1 MCVSPG
7 GHTLL
12 PPVLVEVTRGGVVE
26 ARHRGHVAVVDAAG
40 RLLAALGDPDHVTFL
55 RSAAKPFQAMAA
67 VEAGAA
73 DRFGLE
79 DAELAVTCASHN
91 GEDAHLEAVRRLL
104 GKLGLDEG
112 ALACGVHPPGDAAV
126 RQALAR
132 GGAEPGPLHNNC
144 SGNHAGIL
152 ALARHRG
159 WPVEGYADPAHPVQR
174 ALLDAVAGVAGLDPA
189 AVSLATDGCSI
200 PTFGIP
206 LRHAALA
213 FARLAR
219 PGEAPGLTPERRRAL
234 ERVGAAMAR
243 HPFLVAGT
251 GRFCTDLMRVTGGR
265 LLGKVGAE
273 GVYGVAAADRG
284 WGIAVKVEDGAARGL
299 YPAVGRVLVG
309 LGLLTPGEAEALA
322 GHLRPVVRNHRGIEV
337 GEVRAVFDS
346 PGGKPPS
353 LVAETDRSGLI
364 QS

>member
-1 MCVSPG
+1 M
-7 GHTLL
+7 
-12 PPVLVEVTRGGVVE
+12 LVEVTRGGVVE

-73 DRFGLE
+73 DRFGLD
-79 DAELAVTCASHN
+79 DAELAVMCASHN
-91 GEDAHLEAVRRLL
+91 GEEAHLEAVRRLL
-104 GKLGLDEG
+104 AKLGLDEG
-112 ALACGVHPPGDAAV
+112 ALACGVHPPGDPGV

-132 GGAEPGPLHNNC
+132 AGAEPGPLHNNC

-159 WPVEGYADPAHPVQR
+159 WAVEGYADPAHPVQR
-174 ALLDAVAGVAGLDPA
+174 ALLEAVAGVAGLEPG
-189 AVSLATDGCSI
+189 AVALATDGCGI

-206 LRHAALA
+206 LRRAALA

-219 PGEAPGLTPERRRAL
+219 PEEAPGLAPARRRAL
-234 ERVGAAMAR
+234 GRVGAAMGR

-273 GVYGVAAADRG
+273 GVYGAAATDRG

-299 YPAVGRVLVG
+299 YPAVGRVLES

-322 GHLRPVVRNHRGIEV
+322 AHLRPVVRNHRGTEV
-337 GEVRAVFDS
+337 GAVRAVFDRLRFR
-346 PGGKPPS
+346 PGKGVEGS
-353 LVAETDRSGLI
+353 ASN
-364 QS
+364 